1 MMDINYNE
9 VREELRRKNLL
20 EIQKELTEQRRN
32 RTAIMSFLLFALIFT
47 VAYGMLEN
55 PFIYTLSNIGNF
67 FTYRLYFIIW
77 AIICGVSIEFALPA
91 LFNLEAYQKKYAR
104 LFVYLSVLFL
114 IATSIIPALKD
125 DYPVLHLIHTITS
138 GLYALFLYLALV
150 PFTRWISKENPRLRI
165 YMTVWQIVIWIGSI
179 LLVIIFWH
187 SALFELWF
195 FITNIIFLIYL
206 SLVLY
211 EEKIVKISI
220 RLMSDEENLNLAI
233 EKIFVN
239 LDEKKRR
246 KE

>member
-1 MMDINYNE
+1 
-9 VREELRRKNLL
+9 
-20 EIQKELTEQRRN
+20 
-32 RTAIMSFLLFALIFT
+32 
-47 VAYGMLEN
+47 
-55 PFIYTLSNIGNF
+55 
-67 FTYRLYFIIW
+67 
-77 AIICGVSIEFALPA
+77 
-91 LFNLEAYQKKYAR
+91 
-104 LFVYLSVLFL
+104 
-114 IATSIIPALKD
+114 
-125 DYPVLHLIHTITS
+125 
-138 GLYALFLYLALV
+138 
-150 PFTRWISKENPRLRI
+150 
-165 YMTVWQIVIWIGSI
+165 MTVWQIVIWIGSI